1 MITMSKKDS
10 QSSNA
15 SAATAADSRGE
26 PLPHSEA
33 PPTPE
38 VGAHQVPQSQSPVTT
53 PTVKRHRKWFLMAGI
68 AIAAVAAGYFL
79 VPQLKTALNTVST
92 DDAYVNGNVTYV
104 APRVSGTVMKVLV
117 DDNQRVK
124 KGDVL
129 VQLDKEPYE
138 VQVALQRAAVRVA
151 EVNVVAAEAKSP
163 RP

>member
-1 MITMSKKDS
+1 MITTSNKDS

-26 PLPHSEA
+26 PLPRPEA

-38 VGAHQVPQSQSPVTT
+38 VGARQVAQSQSPVTT
-53 PTVKRHRKWFLMAGI
+53 PAVKRHRKWFLMAEI

-79 VPQLKTALNTVST
+79 IPRLKTALNTVST

-104 APRVSGTVMKVLV
+104 SPRVSGTVMKVLV

-138 VQVALQRAAVRVA
+138 VQVALKR
-151 EVNVVAAEAKSP
+151 
-163 RP
+163 